1 MDFYYAVDLAGTL
14 VFAMSGTL
22 SAYTKRLD
30 LFGIGVI
37 AFVTALGG
45 GMIRD
50 ILIGSLPVGW
60 MKDLHY
66 LLMVVVGV
74 SIAMLF
80 RSWVA
85 KLHRTLFLFDAIG
98 IGLFTVLGLQK
109 TLDIG
114 LHPLI
119 AVMMGTV
126 SAVFGGLLRDLLTN
140 EIPLILRKEIYAT
153 ACLAGGF
160 LFLGLRYADL
170 SQHTSTLITIMM
182 ITGIRILAVW
192 RHWHLSVT
200 TSFKG
205 NTDTI

>member
-66 LLMVVVGV
+66 LLMVVMGV

-85 KLHRTLFLFDAIG
+85 KLHKTLFLFDAIG

-119 AVMMGTV
+119 AVMMGAV

-170 SQHTSTLITIMM
+170 PLNTVTLITILF
-182 ITGIRILAVW
+182 ISGLRILAVW
-192 RHWHLSVT
+192 QGWHLPI
-200 TSFKG
+200 TSALNK
-205 NTDTI
+205 N